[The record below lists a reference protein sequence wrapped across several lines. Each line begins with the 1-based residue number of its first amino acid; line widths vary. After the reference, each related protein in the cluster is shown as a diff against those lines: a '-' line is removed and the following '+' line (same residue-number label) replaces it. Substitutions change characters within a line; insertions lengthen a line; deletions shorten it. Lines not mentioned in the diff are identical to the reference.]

1 MLSNLHWRVGTSAIY
16 GQVVD
21 HVVVVGAGLAGVR
34 SVEALRAHGFAG
46 RITLIGEEPHRPY
59 DRPPLSK
66 AVLLGQ
72 ADSTVV
78 DSDLEALDV
87 RLCLGVAAKG
97 LRDGVVETTE
107 GEVHYDG
114 LVIATGAAPVR
125 LRGEG
130 RQHVLRTIDDALALR
145 THLVRRRRIA
155 VIGAGWIGAE
165 VATAAAK
172 AGCAVTVVEAGEA
185 PLVTALGDVGG
196 YTAPWYGKAGVELR
210 LGAVVGSVD
219 PDGVTLMSGARIEA
233 DVVLTCVGVRP
244 AVDWLKGSA
253 VALDDGVLVDEH
265 LKTSMDNVV
274 AAGDCAN
281 WWSRRFG
288 RRMRVE
294 HWDTA
299 LGAPDTAAAT
309 LLGEVAVY
317 DPVPYFWSEQFGHM
331 VQFAGYQGAAER
343 RVLRGDP
350 LTDEKWAVCWLTGED
365 RLAAILT
372 VDRPRDL
379 VQGRRIV
386 EGGQRLDAARLTDA
400 SVTLRDCIMA

>member
-1 MLSNLHWRVGTSAIY
+1 M
-16 GQVVD
+16 D

-46 RITLIGEEPHRPY
+46 RITLVGEEPHRPY

-87 RLCLGVAAKG
+87 RLCLGIAAKG

-107 GEVHYDG
+107 GELDYDG
-114 LVIATGAAPVR
+114 LVIATGASPVR

-145 THLVRRRRIA
+145 AQLVPGARIV

-172 AGCAVTVVEAGEA
+172 AGCAVTVIEAGEA
-185 PLVTALGDVGG
+185 PLSAALGVAAGG
-196 YTAPWYGKAGVELR
+196 HTIPWYGKAGVELR
-210 LGAVVGSVD
+210 LGAMVGSVD

-233 DVVLTCVGVRP
+233 DVILTCVGVRP

-253 VALDDGVLVDEH
+253 VAVEDGVVVDEH
-265 LKTSMDNVV
+265 LRTSLANVV
-274 AAGDCAN
+274 AVGDCAN

-331 VQFAGYQGAAER
+331 VQFAGHRGTAER
-343 RVLRGDP
+343 LLLRGDP
-350 LTDEKWAVCWLTGED
+350 LVDEKWAVCWLAADD

-379 VQGRRIV
+379 VQGRRVV
-386 EGGQRLDAARLTDA
+386 EGGQRLDVTRLINPA
-400 SVTLRDCIMA
+400 VTLRDCIMA